1 MRSLASAGMTTA
13 LGAGIGTTVGSVVAM
28 GENTERER
36 EEEEII
42 QSSNLLEIFQ
52 ISASEKKP
60 VPERLLRIKLLSF
73 IILSDFFT
81 L

>member
-1 MRSLASAGMTTA
+1 MTTA

-36 EEEEII
+36 EEEII

-60 VPERLLRIKLLSF
+60 VPERLLRIRLLSF